1 MKGDSVA
8 RRSERG
14 VRRSEAVFVSLCL
27 AMVLG
32 VLLTA
37 TVFAQDPILDIS
49 VFPDVLQLP
58 PSGEATSRIVLA
70 NPTATEADDAEVF
83 LLSVPEGMEIAS
95 EPEILAKIDPFSDGI
110 LDLHFTVGELPEG
123 TYEASAELVYT
134 YCDDDSCFEVIEPLT
149 FVLDVRVGAIPIAVD
164 QFGVGRSTAGLL
176 PLIIAAAV
184 LAAALVV
191 FALARKMVAVVTIVG
206 LIAVGA
212 LAYGVL
218 YDQHE
223 QAQGIGAVL
232 CTSCVGIEEASHG
245 EPNLSEATR
254 SELAA
259 FEGPQITEIL
269 VFYAVWCH
277 SCPYAE
283 AVVEAFSAETE
294 WIEYRFIDVEANPEL
309 AAEYNVI
316 RSNRTVVPATVLPA
330 TGAVLFGV
338 EHLEARLLDAL
349 RSRP

>member
-1 MKGDSVA
+1 MTNRPQ
-8 RRSERG
+8 RRLPQKAAMMPLLLLVPILLSF
-14 VRRSEAVFVSLCL
+14 AV
-27 AMVLG
+27 G
-32 VLLTA
+32 
-37 TVFAQDPILDIS
+37 AQDPILEVS
-49 VFPDVLQLP
+49 TFPDPLLLP
-58 PSGEATSRIVLA
+58 PGGEATARILLV

-83 LLSVPEGMEIAS
+83 LLSIPDGVDVTSVPS
-95 EPEILAKIDPFSDGI
+95 ILPKIDPFSDGV
-110 LDLHFTVGELPEG
+110 LDLLFAADELAEG

-134 YCDDDSCFEVIEPLT
+134 YCDDDSCFEVVEPLT
-149 FVLDVRVGAIPIAVD
+149 FVMEVRAGAVPIAVES
-164 QFGVGRSTAGLL
+164 FGAAGRGAGML
-176 PLIIAAAV
+176 PLILAAAV

-191 FALARKMVAVVTIVG
+191 FAFVRKMVVVVAAVG

-218 YDQHE
+218 TSQHE

-245 EPNLSEATR
+245 EPALSSETR

-259 FEGPQITEIL
+259 FAGPEPIQVL

-283 AVVEAFSAETE
+283 AMVEAFAAEAE
-294 WIEYRFIDVEANPEL
+294 WISYRFIDVETEPEL
-309 AAEYNVI
+309 AAQYNVI

-330 TGAVLFGV
+330 TGTVLFGV
-338 EHLEARLLDAL
+338 EHLETRLLDAL
-349 RSRP
+349 RSLP